1 MNDKAIHDAAR
12 AAGRFQLMAN
22 LHLDKPSGAAFQ
34 RDGQALIDRLWE
46 LGFRPSPRAP
56 E

>member
-1 MNDKAIHDAAR
+1 MTNTKAIHEAAH

-34 RDGQALIDRLWE
+34 RDGQALMDRLWA
-46 LGFRPSPRAP
+46 LGFRPAYSGR
-56 E
+56 